1 MGNHNGL
8 SHISAGMAHELLR
21 APVYTNHTHKGTHNA
36 RTVTCK
42 QVLWETVSFQDS
54 QRFLCLTILPSE
66 EALFLFLFLAALGY
80 MELLG
85 HGSDPSCRCDLH
97 RSYGNARSLTHGA
110 QPEIEPVASC
120 YKDTANPTVP
130 QWERQ
135 EHTKFFYLYF
145 HASRQGTQL
154 FLTDFL
160 PW

>member
-1 MGNHNGL
+1 MGFFFFF
-8 SHISAGMAHELLR
+8 SFFSLLAVLR
-21 APVYTNHTHKGTHNA
+21 HTE
-36 RTVTCK
+36 
-42 QVLWETVSFQDS
+42 VLG
-54 QRFLCLTILPSE
+54 QR
-66 EALFLFLFLAALGY
+66 
-80 MELLG
+80 
-85 HGSDPSCRCDLH
+85 SDPGRSLNLS